1 MRLSKAWI
9 IAEKDFAIFRKKK
22 SVIYSVV
29 LLPLFVSISLPLILQ
44 FSGSS
49 KSGGGIPAE
58 ALPTVVNAFSFLF
71 ITGAVTLPTA
81 IASYSLVGEK
91 VQKSLEPLLAT
102 PTTEGEIL
110 LGKSIVA
117 FLPPIAA
124 IYTGAVIFMT
134 LIDSLTYSTLG
145 YFYFP
150 TWNMGVI
157 LLLLAPL
164 SSILSIEFDILISSR
179 VNDVRAAQQLGGI
192 IALPF
197 AGIYVLAE
205 AEILSLE
212 ISNLLIISASLVT
225 IDVILFYISKAVFR
239 REKILTKWK

>member
-9 IAEKDFAIFRKKK
+9 IAEKDFAIFRKKT

-29 LLPLFVSISLPLILQ
+29 LFPLFVSISLPLIVQ
-44 FSGSS
+44 FIGS
-49 KSGGGIPAE
+49 KSGGIPAE
-58 ALPTVVNAFSFLF
+58 ALPTVLNAYSLFF

-91 VQKSLEPLLAT
+91 VQKSIEPLLAT
-102 PTTEGEIL
+102 PTTERQIL
-110 LGKSIVA
+110 LGKSIAA

-124 IYTGAVIFMT
+124 LYIGAVIFMA

-150 TWNMGVI
+150 NWNMGIIMVLI
-157 LLLLAPL
+157 APL
-164 SSILSIEFDILISSR
+164 GSILSIEFDILISSR
-179 VNDVRAAQQLGGI
+179 VSDVRAAQQLGGI
-192 IALPF
+192 VALPF
-197 AGIYVLAE
+197 VGIYVLAE
-205 AEILSLE
+205 TNILSLGSS
-212 ISNLLIISASLVT
+212 SNLLIISASLVA
-225 IDVILFYISKAVFR
+225 IDVILFYISEAVFR

>member
-29 LLPLFVSISLPLILQ
+29 LFPLFVSISLPLIVQ
-44 FSGSS
+44 FIGS
-49 KSGGGIPAE
+49 KSGGIPAE
-58 ALPTVVNAFSFLF
+58 ALPTVLNAYSLFF

-91 VQKSLEPLLAT
+91 VQKSIEPLLAT

-110 LGKSIVA
+110 LGKSIAA

-124 IYTGAVIFMT
+124 LYMGAVIFMA
-134 LIDSLTYSTLG
+134 LMDSLTYSTLG

-150 TWNMGVI
+150 NWNMGVI
-157 LLLLAPL
+157 VFLLAPL
-164 SSILSIEFDILISSR
+164 GSILSIELDILISSR
-179 VNDVRAAQQLGGI
+179 VGDVRAAQQLGGI
-192 IALPF
+192 LALPF
-197 AGIYVLAE
+197 VGIYVLAE
-205 AEILSLE
+205 TNIISLE
-212 ISNLLIISASLVT
+212 ISNLLIISASVLA
-225 IDVILFYISKAVFR
+225 IDVILFYISEAVFR

>member
-1 MRLSKAWI
+1 MKLSKAWI

-29 LLPLFVSISLPLILQ
+29 LFPLFVSISLPLIVQ
-44 FSGSS
+44 FIGS
-49 KSGGGIPAE
+49 KSGGIPAE
-58 ALPTVVNAFSFLF
+58 AFPIVINAFSFLF

-91 VQKSLEPLLAT
+91 VQKSIEPLLAT

-110 LGKSIVA
+110 LGKSIAA

-124 IYTGAVIFMT
+124 LYIGAVIFMV

-150 TWNMGVI
+150 NWNMGVI
-157 LLLLAPL
+157 MVLVAPL
-164 SSILSIEFDILISSR
+164 GSILSIEFDILISSR
-179 VNDVRAAQQLGGI
+179 VSDVRAAQQLGGI
-192 IALPF
+192 VALPF
-197 AGIYVLAE
+197 VGIYVLAE
-205 AEILSLE
+205 ASILSLE
-212 ISNLLIISASLVT
+212 SSNLLIISASLVA
-225 IDVILFYISKAVFR
+225 IDVILFYISEGVFR

>member
-29 LLPLFVSISLPLILQ
+29 LFPLFVSISLPLIVQ
-44 FSGSS
+44 FIGSQS
-49 KSGGGIPAE
+49 GGIPAE
-58 ALPTVVNAFSFLF
+58 ALTTVLNAFSFF
-71 ITGAVTLPTA
+71 YITGAVTLPTA

-91 VQKSLEPLLAT
+91 VQKSIEPLLAT

-110 LGKSIVA
+110 LGKSIAA
-117 FLPPIAA
+117 FLPPIVA
-124 IYTGAVIFMT
+124 IYIGAVLFMA

-150 TWNMGVI
+150 NWNMGVI
-157 LLLLAPL
+157 MLLLAPL
-164 SSILSIEFDILISSR
+164 GSILSIEFDILISSR

-192 IALPF
+192 VALPF
-197 AGIYVLAE
+197 LGIYILAE
-205 AEILSLE
+205 ASILSLE
-212 ISNLLIISASLVT
+212 TINLLIISASLVA

>member
-1 MRLSKAWI
+1 LSKAWI

-29 LLPLFVSISLPLILQ
+29 LFPLFVSISLPLIVQ
-44 FSGSS
+44 FIGSQSGE
-49 KSGGGIPAE
+49 GIPAD
-58 ALPTVVNAFSFLF
+58 ALTTVLNAFSFF
-71 ITGAVTLPTA
+71 YITGAVTLPTA

-91 VQKSLEPLLAT
+91 VQKSIEPLLAT

-110 LGKSIVA
+110 LGKSIAA
-117 FLPPIAA
+117 FLPPIVA
-124 IYTGAVIFMT
+124 IYIGAVLFMA

-150 TWNMGVI
+150 NWNMGVI
-157 LLLLAPL
+157 ILLLAPL
-164 SSILSIEFDILISSR
+164 GSILSIEFDILISSR

-192 IALPF
+192 VALPF
-197 AGIYVLAE
+197 LGIYILAE
-205 AEILSLE
+205 ASILSLE
-212 ISNLLIISASLVT
+212 TINLLIISASLVA
-225 IDVILFYISKAVFR
+225 IDVILFYISKAVFC

>member
-1 MRLSKAWI
+1 MRLLSKAWI

-29 LLPLFVSISLPLILQ
+29 LLPLFVSISLPMILQ
-44 FSGSS
+44 FSGGS
-49 KSGGGIPAE
+49 KSGGIPAE

-91 VQKSLEPLLAT
+91 VQKSIEPLLAT

-110 LGKSIVA
+110 LGKSIAA
-117 FLPPIAA
+117 FLPPMAA
-124 IYTGAVIFMT
+124 IYMGAVIFMA

-150 TWNMGVI
+150 SWNMGVI
-157 LLLLAPL
+157 MLLLAPL

-205 AEILSLE
+205 ASILSLE
-212 ISNLLIISASLVT
+212 TSNLLIISASLVT
-225 IDVILFYISKAVFR
+225 IDVILFYISKEVFR

>member
-9 IAEKDFAIFRKKK
+9 IAGKDFAIFRKKK

-29 LLPLFVSISLPLILQ
+29 LFPLFVSISLPLIVQ
-44 FSGSS
+44 FIGSQS
-49 KSGGGIPAE
+49 GGIPAE
-58 ALPTVVNAFSFLF
+58 ALTTVLNAYSFLF

-81 IASYSLVGEK
+81 IASYSIVGEK
-91 VQKSLEPLLAT
+91 VQKSIEPLLAT

-110 LGKSIVA
+110 LGKSIAA

-124 IYTGAVIFMT
+124 IYIGAVLFMA

-150 TWNMGVI
+150 NWNMGVI
-157 LLLLAPL
+157 MLLLAPL
-164 SSILSIEFDILISSR
+164 GSILSIEFDILISSR
-179 VNDVRAAQQLGGI
+179 VSDVRAAQQLGGI
-192 IALPF
+192 VALPF

-205 AEILSLE
+205 ASILSLE
-212 ISNLLIISASLVT
+212 TINLLVISASLVA

>member
-29 LLPLFVSISLPLILQ
+29 LFPLFVSISLPLIVQ
-44 FSGSS
+44 FIGSQS
-49 KSGGGIPAE
+49 GGIPAE
-58 ALPTVVNAFSFLF
+58 ALTTVLNAFSFF
-71 ITGAVTLPTA
+71 YITGAVTLPTA

-91 VQKSLEPLLAT
+91 VQKSIEPLLAT
-102 PTTEGEIL
+102 PTTEAEIL
-110 LGKSIVA
+110 LGKSIAA

-124 IYTGAVIFMT
+124 IYVGAVLFMA

-150 TWNMGVI
+150 NWNMGVI
-157 LLLLAPL
+157 MLLLAPL
-164 SSILSIEFDILISSR
+164 GSILSIEFDILISSR

-192 IALPF
+192 VALPF
-197 AGIYVLAE
+197 LGIYILAE
-205 AEILSLE
+205 ASILSLE
-212 ISNLLIISASLVT
+212 TINLLIISASLVA
-225 IDVILFYISKAVFR
+225 IDVVLFYISKAVFR

>member
-29 LLPLFVSISLPLILQ
+29 LFPLFVSISLPLIVQ
-44 FSGSS
+44 FIGSQS
-49 KSGGGIPAE
+49 GGIPAE
-58 ALPTVVNAFSFLF
+58 ALTTVLNAFSFF
-71 ITGAVTLPTA
+71 YITGAVTLPTA

-91 VQKSLEPLLAT
+91 VQKSIEPLLAT

-110 LGKSIVA
+110 LGKSIAA
-117 FLPPIAA
+117 FLPPIVA
-124 IYTGAVIFMT
+124 IYIGAVLFMA

-150 TWNMGVI
+150 NWNMGVI
-157 LLLLAPL
+157 ILLLAPL
-164 SSILSIEFDILISSR
+164 GSILSIEFDILISSR

-192 IALPF
+192 VALPF
-197 AGIYVLAE
+197 LGIYILAE
-205 AEILSLE
+205 ASILSLE
-212 ISNLLIISASLVT
+212 TINLLIISASLVA

>member
-29 LLPLFVSISLPLILQ
+29 LFPLFVSISLPLIVQ
-44 FSGSS
+44 FIGSES
-49 KSGGGIPAE
+49 GGIPAE
-58 ALPTVVNAFSFLF
+58 ALTTVLNAFSFF
-71 ITGAVTLPTA
+71 YITGAVTLPTA

-91 VQKSLEPLLAT
+91 VQKSIEPLLAT
-102 PTTEGEIL
+102 PTTEAEIL
-110 LGKSIVA
+110 LGKSIAA

-124 IYTGAVIFMT
+124 IYVGAVLFMA

-150 TWNMGVI
+150 NWNMGVI
-157 LLLLAPL
+157 MLLLAPL
-164 SSILSIEFDILISSR
+164 GSILSIEFDILISSR

-192 IALPF
+192 VALPF
-197 AGIYVLAE
+197 LGIYILAE
-205 AEILSLE
+205 ASILSLE
-212 ISNLLIISASLVT
+212 TINLLIISASLVA
-225 IDVILFYISKAVFR
+225 IDVVLFYISKAVFR

>member
-29 LLPLFVSISLPLILQ
+29 IFPLFVSISLPLIVQ
-44 FSGSS
+44 FIGSQS
-49 KSGGGIPAE
+49 GGIPAE
-58 ALPTVVNAFSFLF
+58 ALTTVLNAFSFF
-71 ITGAVTLPTA
+71 YITGAVTLPTA

-91 VQKSLEPLLAT
+91 VQKSIEPLLAT
-102 PTTEGEIL
+102 PTTEAEIL
-110 LGKSIVA
+110 LGKSIAA

-124 IYTGAVIFMT
+124 IYIGAVLFMA

-150 TWNMGVI
+150 NWNMGVI
-157 LLLLAPL
+157 ILLLAPL
-164 SSILSIEFDILISSR
+164 GSILSIEFDILISSR

-192 IALPF
+192 VALPF
-197 AGIYVLAE
+197 LGIYILAE
-205 AEILSLE
+205 ASILSLE
-212 ISNLLIISASLVT
+212 TINLLIISASLVA

>member
-29 LLPLFVSISLPLILQ
+29 LFPLFVSISLPLIVQ
-44 FSGSS
+44 FIGS
-49 KSGGGIPAE
+49 KSGGIPAE
-58 ALPTVVNAFSFLF
+58 ALPTVLNAYSLFF

-81 IASYSLVGEK
+81 IASFSLVGEK
-91 VQKSLEPLLAT
+91 LQKSIEPLLAT
-102 PTTEGEIL
+102 PTTEREIL
-110 LGKSIVA
+110 LGKSIAA

-124 IYTGAVIFMT
+124 IYTGAVIFMA
-134 LIDSLTYSTLG
+134 LIDSITYSTLG

-150 TWNMGVI
+150 NWNMGVI
-157 LLLLAPL
+157 MFLLAPL
-164 SSILSIEFDILISSR
+164 GSILSIEFNILISSR

-192 IALPF
+192 VALPF
-197 AGIYVLAE
+197 VGLYVLAE
-205 AEILSLE
+205 ASILSLE
-212 ISNLLIISASLVT
+212 SSNLLIISASLVA
-225 IDVILFYISKAVFR
+225 IDVILFYISEAVFR

>member
-29 LLPLFVSISLPLILQ
+29 LFPLFVSISLPLIVQ
-44 FSGSS
+44 FIGSQS
-49 KSGGGIPAE
+49 GGIPAE
-58 ALPTVVNAFSFLF
+58 ALTSVLNAFSFF
-71 ITGAVTLPTA
+71 YITGAVTLPTA

-91 VQKSLEPLLAT
+91 VQKSIEPLLAT

-110 LGKSIVA
+110 LGKSIAA
-117 FLPPIAA
+117 FLPPIVA
-124 IYTGAVIFMT
+124 IYIGAVLFMA

-150 TWNMGVI
+150 NWNMGVI
-157 LLLLAPL
+157 MLLLAPL
-164 SSILSIEFDILISSR
+164 GSILSIEFDILISSR

-192 IALPF
+192 VALPF
-197 AGIYVLAE
+197 LGIYILAE
-205 AEILSLE
+205 ASILSLE
-212 ISNLLIISASLVT
+212 TINLLIISASLVA
-225 IDVILFYISKAVFR
+225 IDVILFYISKAVFC

>member
-9 IAEKDFAIFRKKK
+9 IAEKDLAIFRKKK

-29 LLPLFVSISLPLILQ
+29 LFPLFVSIGLPLIFQ

-49 KSGGGIPAE
+49 KSGGIPAE
-58 ALPTVVNAFSFLF
+58 ALPIVINAFSFLF

-91 VQKSLEPLLAT
+91 VQKSIEPLLAT

-110 LGKSIVA
+110 LGKSIAA

-124 IYTGAVIFMT
+124 IYMGAVIFMA
-134 LIDSLTYSTLG
+134 LIDSLTYSTFG

-150 TWNMGVI
+150 NWDMGVI
-157 LLLLAPL
+157 MLLLAPL
-164 SSILSIEFDILISSR
+164 GSILSIEFDILVSSR
-179 VNDVRAAQQLGGI
+179 VNDVRAAQQLGGMV
-192 IALPF
+192 ALPF

-205 AEILSLE
+205 ADVLSLE
-212 ISNLLIISASLVT
+212 TTNLLLISASLVA
-225 IDVILFYISKAVFR
+225 IDVILFYISEGVFR

>member
-29 LLPLFVSISLPLILQ
+29 LFPLFVSISLPLIVQ
-44 FSGSS
+44 FIGSQSGE
-49 KSGGGIPAE
+49 GVPADVF
-58 ALPTVVNAFSFLF
+58 PVVLNAFSFLF

-91 VQKSLEPLLAT
+91 VQKSIEPLLAT

-110 LGKSIVA
+110 LGKSIAA
-117 FLPPIAA
+117 FLPPIIA
-124 IYTGAVIFMT
+124 IYSGAVIFMA
-134 LIDSLTYSTLG
+134 LIDSLTYGTLG

-150 TWNMGVI
+150 NWNIGVI
-157 LLLLAPL
+157 MFLLAPL
-164 SSILSIEFDILISSR
+164 GSILSIELDILISSR
-179 VNDVRAAQQLGGI
+179 VNDVRAAQQLGGLV
-192 IALPF
+192 ALPF

-205 AEILSLE
+205 ASILSLE
-212 ISNLLIISASLVT
+212 TSNLLFISASLVA
-225 IDVILFYISKAVFR
+225 IDAILFYISEAVFR
-239 REKILTKWK
+239 REKILAKWK

>member
-29 LLPLFVSISLPLILQ
+29 LFPLFVSISLPLIVQ
-44 FSGSS
+44 FIGSQS
-49 KSGGGIPAE
+49 GGIPAE
-58 ALPTVVNAFSFLF
+58 ALTTVLNAFSFF
-71 ITGAVTLPTA
+71 YITGAVTLPTA

-91 VQKSLEPLLAT
+91 VQKSIEPLLAT
-102 PTTEGEIL
+102 PTTEAEIL
-110 LGKSIVA
+110 LGKSIAA

-124 IYTGAVIFMT
+124 IYIGAVLFMA

-150 TWNMGVI
+150 NWNMGVI
-157 LLLLAPL
+157 ILLLAPL
-164 SSILSIEFDILISSR
+164 GSILSIEFDILISSR

-192 IALPF
+192 VTLPF
-197 AGIYVLAE
+197 LGIYILAE
-205 AEILSLE
+205 ASILSLE
-212 ISNLLIISASLVT
+212 TINLLIISASLVA

>member
-29 LLPLFVSISLPLILQ
+29 LFPLFVSISLPLIVQ
-44 FSGSS
+44 FIGSQ
-49 KSGGGIPAE
+49 SGGSPAE
-58 ALPTVVNAFSFLF
+58 ALTTVLNAFSFF
-71 ITGAVTLPTA
+71 YITGAVTLPTA

-91 VQKSLEPLLAT
+91 VQKSIEPLLAT
-102 PTTEGEIL
+102 PTTEAEIL
-110 LGKSIVA
+110 LGKSIAA

-124 IYTGAVIFMT
+124 IYVGAVLFMA

-150 TWNMGVI
+150 NWNMGVI
-157 LLLLAPL
+157 MLLLAPL
-164 SSILSIEFDILISSR
+164 GSILSIEFDILISSR

-192 IALPF
+192 VALPF
-197 AGIYVLAE
+197 LGIYILAE
-205 AEILSLE
+205 ASILSLE
-212 ISNLLIISASLVT
+212 TINLLIISASLVA
-225 IDVILFYISKAVFR
+225 IDVVLFYISKAVFR

>member
-29 LLPLFVSISLPLILQ
+29 LFPLFVSISLPLIVQ
-44 FSGSS
+44 FIGSQSGE
-49 KSGGGIPAE
+49 GIPAD
-58 ALPTVVNAFSFLF
+58 ALTTVLNAFSFF
-71 ITGAVTLPTA
+71 YITGAVTLPTA

-91 VQKSLEPLLAT
+91 VQKSIEPLLAT

-110 LGKSIVA
+110 LGKSIAA

-124 IYTGAVIFMT
+124 IYIGAVLFMA

-150 TWNMGVI
+150 NWNMGVI
-157 LLLLAPL
+157 ILLLAPL
-164 SSILSIEFDILISSR
+164 GSILSIEFDILISSR

-192 IALPF
+192 VALPF
-197 AGIYVLAE
+197 LGIYILAE
-205 AEILSLE
+205 ASILSLE
-212 ISNLLIISASLVT
+212 TINLLIISASLVA
-225 IDVILFYISKAVFR
+225 IDVILFYISKAVFC

>member
-29 LLPLFVSISLPLILQ
+29 LFPLFVSISLPLIVQ
-44 FSGSS
+44 FIGSQS
-49 KSGGGIPAE
+49 GGIPAE
-58 ALPTVVNAFSFLF
+58 ALTTVLNAFSFF
-71 ITGAVTLPTA
+71 YITGAVTLPTA

-91 VQKSLEPLLAT
+91 VQNSIEPLLAT
-102 PTTEGEIL
+102 PTTEAEIL
-110 LGKSIVA
+110 LGKSIAA

-124 IYTGAVIFMT
+124 IYIGAVLFMA

-150 TWNMGVI
+150 NWNMGVI
-157 LLLLAPL
+157 ILLLAPL
-164 SSILSIEFDILISSR
+164 GSILSIEFDILISSR

-192 IALPF
+192 VALPF
-197 AGIYVLAE
+197 LGIYILAE
-205 AEILSLE
+205 ASILSLE
-212 ISNLLIISASLVT
+212 TINLLIISASLVA

>member
-1 MRLSKAWI
+1 MKLSKAWI

-29 LLPLFVSISLPLILQ
+29 LFPLFVSISLPLIVQ
-44 FSGSS
+44 FIGS
-49 KSGGGIPAE
+49 KSGGIPAE
-58 ALPTVVNAFSFLF
+58 ALPTVLNAYSLFF

-91 VQKSLEPLLAT
+91 VQKSIEPLLAT
-102 PTTEGEIL
+102 PTTEWEIL
-110 LGKSIVA
+110 LGKSIAA

-124 IYTGAVIFMT
+124 LYIGAVIFMV

-150 TWNMGVI
+150 NWNMGVI
-157 LLLLAPL
+157 MVLVAPL
-164 SSILSIEFDILISSR
+164 GSILSIEFDILISSR
-179 VNDVRAAQQLGGI
+179 VSDVRAAQQLGGI
-192 IALPF
+192 VALPF
-197 AGIYVLAE
+197 VGIYVLAE
-205 AEILSLE
+205 ASILSLE
-212 ISNLLIISASLVT
+212 SSNLLIISASLVA
-225 IDVILFYISKAVFR
+225 IDVILFYISEAVFR